1 MRECEVEY
9 VYLLVSKA
17 RIEMCR
23 DIIKIELM
31 PIHDVAERHDY
42 VLAGRV
48 DDVINE
54 LEKLINDIIILKTII
69 KNKIKEIHRSSA

>member
-48 DDVINE
+48 EEVLKE
-54 LEKLINDIIILKTII
+54 LEKLIVDVVAIKNII
-69 KNKIKEIHRSSA
+69 KNKIKEMHRSSA